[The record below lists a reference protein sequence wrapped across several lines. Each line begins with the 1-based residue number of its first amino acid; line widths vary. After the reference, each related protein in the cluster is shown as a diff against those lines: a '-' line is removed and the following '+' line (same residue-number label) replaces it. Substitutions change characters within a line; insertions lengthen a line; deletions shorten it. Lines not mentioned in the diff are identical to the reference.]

1 MLTVILFFTL
11 SFQQQVQNRVSLE
24 QMEINLTDSVINSDI
39 SHSYTL
45 VSTSKE
51 KIGYF
56 GVSKSKKMAC
66 HILAVNQNKH
76 TTSKNVST

>member
-45 VSTSKE
+45 VSTE